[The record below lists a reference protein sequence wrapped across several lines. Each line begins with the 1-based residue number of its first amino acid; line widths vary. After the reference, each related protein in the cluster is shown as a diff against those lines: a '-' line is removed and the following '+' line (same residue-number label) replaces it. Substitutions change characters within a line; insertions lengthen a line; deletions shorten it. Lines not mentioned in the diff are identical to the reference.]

1 MFKSVEDLML
11 RLEQAGYYLAQ
22 EAATVIYLA
31 WQMKKPLLVEGPAGV
46 GKTELAKILA
56 QVSQRELI
64 RLQCYEGL
72 DESKALYEWDYQKQL
87 LWIQANLGNSLN
99 WSKAKTTLYT
109 KEFLLERPL
118 LKALLAPQEAIL
130 LIDELD
136 KSDEEFESFLLET
149 LSEYQVT
156 IPEYGTIKANSIPLI
171 IITSNNAREFSEA
184 LRRRC
189 FHLYLDYP
197 SPELELTIVR
207 RKVPNIEEKLGR
219 EIINFVQSLRKQNL
233 RKPPSIAE
241 TIDWTKALVSLN
253 AETLG
258 KELVHNTMMLLIK
271 YREDYQKI
279 AAKLDYLLL
288 SGVK

>member
-1 MFKSVEDLML
+1 MFNSVEDLVA
-11 RLEQAGYYLAQ
+11 RLEQAGYYLGR
-22 EAATVIYLA
+22 EAATVVYLA

-46 GKTELAKILA
+46 GKTELAKMLA
-56 QVSQRELI
+56 QVSRRELI

-87 LWIQANLGNSLN
+87 LWIQANLRDELK
-99 WSKAKTTLYT
+99 WSQAKSVLYT

-118 LKALLAPQEAIL
+118 LKALTADRETVL

-136 KSDEEFESFLLET
+136 KSEEEFESFLLET

-156 IPEYGTIKANSIPLI
+156 IPEYGTIKAKSIPMI
-171 IITSNNAREFSEA
+171 VITSNNAREFSEA

-197 SPELELTIVR
+197 SPEMELTIIR
-207 RKVPNIEEKLGR
+207 RKVPDIDERLGR
-219 EIINFVQSLRKQNL
+219 EIVNFVQLLRKQNL

-241 TIDWTKALVSLN
+241 AVDWAQALVSLKV
-253 AETLG
+253 ETLE
-258 KELVHNTMMLLIK
+258 KELVQNTLMLLVK

-279 AAKLDYLLL
+279 ISKLDYLLG
-288 SGVK
+288 SGAK

>member
-1 MFKSVEDLML
+1 MFKSVDDLIL

-46 GKTELAKILA
+46 GKTELAKMLA

-99 WSKAKTTLYT
+99 WSQAKNTLYT
-109 KEFLLERPL
+109 EEFLLERPL
-118 LKALLAPQEAIL
+118 LKALLAPREAIL

-171 IITSNNAREFSEA
+171 IITSNSAREFSEA

-207 RKVPNIEEKLGR
+207 RKVPHIEEKLGK
-219 EIINFVQSLRKQNL
+219 EIISFVQSLRKQNL

-241 TIDWTKALVSLN
+241 TIDWAKALVSLN
-253 AETLG
+253 AEALG
-258 KELVHNTMMLLIK
+258 KELVQNTMMLLIK

-279 AAKLDYLLL
+279 TAKLDYLLL

>member
-1 MFKSVEDLML
+1 ML

-46 GKTELAKILA
+46 GKTELAKMLA

>member
-253 AETLG
+253 AEALG

-288 SGVK
+288 SGAK

>member
-1 MFKSVEDLML
+1 MFKSVDDLIQ

-46 GKTELAKILA
+46 GKTELAKMLA

-109 KEFLLERPL
+109 TEFLLERPL

-156 IPEYGTIKANSIPLI
+156 IPEFGTIKANSIPSI

-207 RKVPNIEEKLGR
+207 RKIPHIEEKLGK
-219 EIINFVQSLRKQNL
+219 EIISFVQLLRKQNL

-241 TIDWTKALVSLN
+241 TIDWAKALVSLN

-258 KELVHNTMMLLIK
+258 KELVHNTMMLLVK

-279 AAKLDYLLL
+279 APKLDYLLL
-288 SGVK
+288 TGVK

>member
-46 GKTELAKILA
+46 GKTELAKMLA